1 MPFINTKVNVK
12 ITEEQERLLKGEL
25 GKAISLIGGKS
36 ESWLMLNFEDNN
48 RMYFKGKNEYGIAF
62 IEVKIYGRATAAE
75 YENFRKRSARES
87 DRKFNDGISFAVNQI
102 LAILEFFQDIFAFIR
117 DRNRMA

>member
-75 YENFRKRSARES
+75 YENFTSKVTEIYSKILDIAPEHIYVAYQEIEYWG
-87 DRKFNDGISFAVNQI
+87 FNGHNF
-102 LAILEFFQDIFAFIR
+102 
-117 DRNRMA
+117 